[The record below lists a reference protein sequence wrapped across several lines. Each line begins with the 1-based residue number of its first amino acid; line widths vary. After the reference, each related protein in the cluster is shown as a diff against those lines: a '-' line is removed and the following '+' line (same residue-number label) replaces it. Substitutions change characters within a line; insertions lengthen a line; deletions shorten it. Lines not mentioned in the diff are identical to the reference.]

1 MNWKNVLRLVSV
13 DVKSSRLIRGTRFRR
28 FREKRTVTYA
38 LYIGACVLGLLI
50 GWLIGSFYNG
60 ISDPTL
66 KENFLRGATN
76 LFTTL
81 PTLAL
86 LYLSLIHI

>member
-13 DVKSSRLIRGTRFRR
+13 DIKSSRVIRGTRFRR
-28 FREKRTVTYA
+28 FRENKMVTYA
-38 LYIGACVLGLLI
+38 LYVGALVFGLLI
-50 GWLIGSFYNG
+50 GWIVANFYNG

-66 KENFLRGATN
+66 KEIFLRGATS

-81 PTLAL
+81 PTLDRK
-86 LYLSLIHI
+86 SVV